1 VVLGPLRSL
10 RRWSRRRRR
19 LALCGALVAAA
30 IVTATPFGVLVVF
43 AAFVLALD
51 VLIPVPGGTW
61 SEADDRFAA
70 LQRRR
75 RVGRS
80 RLEVLDVGA
89 GWAAAAEHRALG
101 IEAIALASIDGTV
114 EAQKAR
120 TFDGAFRPARA
131 EGEHWK
137 RLWLAQARGAE
148 MPPISVYRV
157 GERHLVRDGHHRVSV
172 ALDLGITT
180 IDAEIVELVPQG
192 RSVAKSSSA

>member
-1 VVLGPLRSL
+1 MFEALRPV
-10 RRWSRRRRR
+10 RAWSRRRRR
-19 LALCGALVAAA
+19 LALCGALAAAA
-30 IVTATPFGVLVVF
+30 IVTGTPFAVLIVF

-51 VLIPVPGGTW
+51 VLIPAPGGTW

-70 LQRRR
+70 LLRRR
-75 RVGRS
+75 RLR
-80 RLEVLDVGA
+80 RAPLEVVDLGT
-89 GWAAAAEHRALG
+89 GWAATAEHRALG
-101 IEAIALASIDGTV
+101 IEPIAVASIDATV

-157 GERHLVRDGHHRVSV
+157 GVRHVVRDGHHRVSV
-172 ALDLGITT
+172 ALDLGLET